1 MSGNTKLYQ
10 TKSFKVAIGVPI
22 LLAAVLACVL
32 YKVEGAPQ
40 FFSQVWGAYKIPM
53 TLASLT
59 IPLVA
64 WVAANH
70 RSEQTIKALELQ
82 SDKRLYEMYFEQQKH
97 FETVMGRRVSN
108 AKFKYV
114 TQEDLPVIYSELY
127 EFNRIKEKGEVS
139 LKPTAVAEMNRFLNQ
154 TGEIVYS
161 FFAHFTEHKEKSPDQ
176 MRVLDNF
183 ILQMYQN
190 LQRNI
195 HILSNELGFKFIDL
209 SDSSVEIY
217 QSAYTEIMHLAY
229 YMGDDF
235 KEVWDLEQD
244 ERSSSYEDILNTF
257 SAIETVIRKHMGVV
271 GEVNFSNFH
280 NGVASRE
287 VINYFNSSPLQQL
300 VRKTCQDFLDEISD
314 MFGIDDISVIEGKY
328 EKFLF
333 PTREG
338 VAKFEL
344 WFDELADNK
353 GDLVLVAGEVEHR
366 ARFAMSNEK
375 IDANGDRQIKYQIDN
390 DLGEKFKAQAYQL
403 FSEAFASSKE

>member
-1 MSGNTKLYQ
+1 
-10 TKSFKVAIGVPI
+10 
-22 LLAAVLACVL
+22 
-32 YKVEGAPQ
+32 
-40 FFSQVWGAYKIPM
+40 
-53 TLASLT
+53 
-59 IPLVA
+59 
-64 WVAANH
+64 
-70 RSEQTIKALELQ
+70 
-82 SDKRLYEMYFEQQKH
+82 
-97 FETVMGRRVSN
+97 
-108 AKFKYV
+108 
-114 TQEDLPVIYSELY
+114 
-127 EFNRIKEKGEVS
+127 
-139 LKPTAVAEMNRFLNQ
+139 
-154 TGEIVYS
+154 
-161 FFAHFTEHKEKSPDQ
+161 
-176 MRVLDNF
+176 
-183 ILQMYQN
+183 MYQN